1 MTMKL
6 FNLCCSFS
14 LFAMPFF
21 VCANEQT
28 VTLKIGKPSTSSVPK
43 NHYVLSLLEK
53 SFAQMNVKLT
63 ISYSVEPM
71 NTKRVLEE
79 LKRDGVI
86 NLAWLSMSKEQAK
99 MSRLA
104 HTTFPI
110 YNGLHS
116 KRLLMIKQSRL
127 DEFAGIKTLEQ
138 LKPFIA
144 LQKQSWSDY
153 YVLKNNG
160 LTVNGDLSYE
170 SMLKA
175 LDEELGDYFP
185 RSVTAI
191 RAEIQKSPQYNFVV
205 EPHIMLQYDN
215 FYYFYANKN
224 NQAIIDLL
232 QQGLTKLAQ
241 KGELDALYTHFYHDV
256 EDGLSLSERTV
267 FKLEQR

>member
-6 FNLCCSFS
+6 FNLCCSVILIALSF
-14 LFAMPFF
+14 FA
-21 VCANEQT
+21 CGSEQT
-28 VTLKIGKPSTSSVPK
+28 VTLKIGKPSTPNMPR

-53 SFAQMNVKLT
+53 SFAQMNVKLN

-79 LKRDGVI
+79 LKHDGAI
-86 NLAWLSMSKEQAK
+86 NFAWLSMSKEQAN
-99 MSRLA
+99 SLV

-127 DEFAGIKTLEQ
+127 GEFADIKTLEQ

-153 YVLKNNG
+153 YVLKSNG

-175 LDEELGDYFP
+175 LDEGLGDYFP

-191 RAEIQKSPQYNFVV
+191 RSEIQKSPQYNFVV

-215 FYYFYANKN
+215 FYYFYANEKN
-224 NQAIIDLL
+224 KAIIDLL

-256 EDGLSLSERTV
+256 EDGLGLSQRTV
-267 FKLEQR
+267 FKLKH

>member
-1 MTMKL
+1 MAV
-6 FNLCCSFS
+6 SF
-14 LFAMPFF
+14 FASST
-21 VCANEQT
+21 EQT
-28 VTLKIGKPSTSSVPK
+28 ITLKLGKPSTQDIPK
-43 NHYVLSLLEK
+43 NHYILTLLEK
-53 SFAQMNVKLT
+53 SFAKVNVKLN
-63 ISYSVEPM
+63 IAYSLEPM
-71 NTKRVLEE
+71 NTKRILEE
-79 LKRDGVI
+79 LTRNDDV
-86 NLAWLSMSKEQAK
+86 NLAWLTLPNSLAEQRYLIRT
-99 MSRLA
+99 SY
-104 HTTFPI
+104 PI

-116 KRLLMIKQSRL
+116 KRLLMVKQSRL
-127 DEFAGIKTLEQ
+127 GEFSDIKTLEQ

-175 LDEELGDYFP
+175 LDEGLGDYFP

-215 FYYFYANKN
+215 FYYFYANEKN
-224 NQAIIDLL
+224 KAIIDLL

-256 EDGLSLSERTV
+256 EDGLGLSQRTL
-267 FKLEQR
+267 FKLKQR